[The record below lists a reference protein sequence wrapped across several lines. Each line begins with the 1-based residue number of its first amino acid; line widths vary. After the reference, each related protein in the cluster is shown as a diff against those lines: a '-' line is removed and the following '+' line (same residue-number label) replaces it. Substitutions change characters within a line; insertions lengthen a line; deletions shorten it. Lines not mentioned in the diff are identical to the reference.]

1 MNENNLVT
9 FDDTQNNQDLQ
20 QKYII
25 ANDLANSDLL
35 PQHFR
40 GNVPNI
46 LIAMEASNRLGLSPV
61 EVMKHCYI
69 IKGKLAFDSK
79 MIIALVNKSGKFDGP
94 LQYWLDENETECIC
108 YAFIDGRQ
116 YTGPKVT
123 LAMAKANRWGTL
135 WNTLPG
141 LMLRYRAAIFFAR
154 LFAPEIIIGLD
165 DLNEQ
170 QDINNANSVHQ
181 VEQDLVAI
189 DSLNDCVTVN

>member
-189 DSLNDCVTVN
+189 DSLNDCITVN

>member
-94 LQYWLDENETECIC
+94 LQYWLDEDETECIC

-189 DSLNDCVTVN
+189 DSLNDCITVN